1 MAHSSTSS
9 GQIARMRSCVL
20 QLLLGGALTWAG
32 AAAVVLEVGAG
43 SGGAGRVVVVVV
55 LFVGA
60 GIRGRGV
67 AFVWL
72 HAVISNSRGIAFK
85 YFCMISPRVKG

>member
-1 MAHSSTSS
+1 
-9 GQIARMRSCVL
+9 MRSCVL

-43 SGGAGRVVVVVV
+43 SGGAGRVVVLVVVV

-60 GIRGRGV
+60 GIRGSGG

-85 YFCMISPRVKG
+85 YFCMISPRVEG